1 MARARRDPY
10 GKFGFLVE
18 IDGVESPGFTQ
29 VLMPS
34 GVLTVFEYREGADA
48 PCSVL
53 WLPGRVRYGNLV
65 LRRGISESDALFEW
79 WNAVCEGRTDRRTVA
94 VVLLDAERNSVKRWR
109 FAQAL
114 PVRYGVDP
122 LDAAAPS
129 VATEALEL
137 VFESM
142 TLER

>member
-10 GKFGFLVE
+10 RNFGFLVE
-18 IDGVESPGFTQ
+18 IDGVESAGFTQ

-34 GVLTVFEYREGADA
+34 GVLTVFEYREGSDG

-65 LRRGISESDALFEW
+65 LRRGIGESDALFDW
-79 WNAVCEGRTDRRTVA
+79 WHAVCEGRTDRRTVT
-94 VVLLDAERNSVKRWR
+94 VVLLDAERNPVKRWR

-122 LDAAAPS
+122 LDAAAS
-129 VATEALEL
+129 TVATETLELAFEEMALE
-137 VFESM
+137 
-142 TLER
+142 R